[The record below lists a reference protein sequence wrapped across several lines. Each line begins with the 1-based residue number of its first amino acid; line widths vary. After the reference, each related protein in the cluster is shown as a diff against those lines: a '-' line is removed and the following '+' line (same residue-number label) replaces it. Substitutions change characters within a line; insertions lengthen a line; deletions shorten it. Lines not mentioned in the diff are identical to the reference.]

1 VRVSTVRRQ
10 GLTYR
15 SFELFDPDRADVAQ
29 RAGCSLYG
37 FADRWTPEAIVP
49 RYFFNARNENGL
61 SRDEE
66 GLDLP
71 DVEAARAEALKAAQ
85 QLWGDLS
92 GHTARNNMAIEITD
106 EAGQTILT
114 VRFTEA
120 AERLAQGVDKL
131 VKGSDAK

>member
-1 VRVSTVRRQ
+1 MTGAARPLV
-10 GLTYR
+10 
-15 SFELFDPDRADVAQ
+15 EPE
-29 RAGCSLYG
+29 
-37 FADRWTPEAIVP
+37 TPEAIVP
-49 RYFFNARNENGL
+49 RYFFDARSENGL

-71 DVEAARAEALKAAQ
+71 DLEAARAEALKAAE

-92 GHTARNNMAIEITD
+92 ADTSQMAIEITD

-114 VRFTEA
+114 VSFTEA
-120 AERLAQGVDKL
+120 AERLAQGVDKP